1 MRARNSHRTQ
11 LSHLLEHPL
20 QFRPRAEKECVAMF
34 QAVVNAVPIGVLIA
48 IVVGLVVGVT
58 LLGVWLIR
66 RAVPMTAEGFDA
78 EVSSQ
83 MLGVVA
89 SMFGLVLA
97 FVVVLAFQGYD
108 DAEASVR
115 QEADGISQI
124 VRDSRAFPP
133 TDQANVRAASGA
145 YVRAVVEDEWPQLRD
160 GHGSAR
166 ASMAID
172 NLYLAL
178 QRVQP
183 VTAAASVFYQDAVDC
198 LDAILSARRARLA
211 DADGGLS
218 APLVGLV
225 ILGSFVILGYAILV
239 GSRSVAFH
247 MAGASAIALVLGFSV
262 VILMAYNFPYS
273 GSLAIDPAPFRSGVL
288 TQYF

>member
-1 MRARNSHRTQ
+1 
-11 LSHLLEHPL
+11 
-20 QFRPRAEKECVAMF
+20 MF

-66 RAVPMTAEGFDA
+66 RAVPLTAEGFDA

-89 SMFGLVLA
+89 SIFGLVLA

-133 TDQANVRAASGA
+133 PDQANVSAASGA
-145 YVRAVVEDEWPQLRD
+145 YVRAVVEDEWLQLRD
-160 GHGSAR
+160 GHGSTR
-166 ASMAID
+166 ASTAID

-183 VTAAASVFYQDAVDC
+183 ATVAASVFYQDAVDC

-273 GSLAIDPAPFRSGVL
+273 GSLAIDPAPLRSGVL
-288 TQYF
+288 DQYF

>member
-1 MRARNSHRTQ
+1 
-11 LSHLLEHPL
+11 
-20 QFRPRAEKECVAMF
+20 MF
-34 QAVVNAVPIGVLIA
+34 QAIVNTVPIGVLIV
-48 IVVGLVVGVT
+48 IIVGLIVGVT
-58 LLGVWLIR
+58 LLGVWLVR
-66 RAVPMTAEGFDA
+66 RAVPLTAEGFDA

-97 FVVVLAFQGYD
+97 FAVVLAFQGYD
-108 DAEASVR
+108 DAEADVR

-133 TDQANVRAASGA
+133 MDKANVSAASGA
-145 YVRAVVEDEWPQLRD
+145 YVRAVVEDEWPQLRH

-166 ASMAID
+166 ASTAID

-183 VTAAASVFYQDAVDC
+183 ATTAASVFYQDAVGRLNDV
-198 LDAILSARRARLA
+198 LSARRARLA

-218 APLVGLV
+218 APIVGLV
-225 ILGSFVILGYAILV
+225 ILGSSVVLCYAILV
-239 GSRSVAFH
+239 GSRSAAFH
-247 MAGASAIALVLGFSV
+247 MVSASAIALVLGFSL

-273 GSLAIDPAPFRSGVL
+273 GSLAIDPAPFQSGVL
-288 TQYF
+288 AQYF

>member
-1 MRARNSHRTQ
+1 MN
-11 LSHLLEHPL
+11 LPL
-20 QFRPRAEKECVAMF
+20 PW
-34 QAVVNAVPIGVLIA
+34 
-48 IVVGLVVGVT
+48 VVGVT
-58 LLGVWLIR
+58 LLGVWLVR
-66 RAVPMTAEGFDA
+66 RAVPLTAEGFDA

-133 TDQANVRAASGA
+133 TDQANVSAASGA

-160 GHGSAR
+160 GHGSTR
-166 ASMAID
+166 ASTAID

-183 VTAAASVFYQDAVDC
+183 ATAAASVFYQ
-198 LDAILSARRARLA
+198 
-211 DADGGLS
+211 
-218 APLVGLV
+218 P
-225 ILGSFVILGYAILV
+225 
-239 GSRSVAFH
+239 
-247 MAGASAIALVLGFSV
+247 
-262 VILMAYNFPYS
+262 
-273 GSLAIDPAPFRSGVL
+273 
-288 TQYF
+288 

>member
-1 MRARNSHRTQ
+1 
-11 LSHLLEHPL
+11 
-20 QFRPRAEKECVAMF
+20 MF
-34 QAVVNAVPIGVLIA
+34 HAVVNAVPFSVLIV

-58 LLGVWLIR
+58 LLGVWLVR
-66 RAVPMTAEGFDA
+66 RAVPLTAEGFDA

-89 SMFGLVLA
+89 SMFGLILA
-97 FVVVLAFQGYD
+97 FVVVIAFQGYD

-124 VRDSRAFPP
+124 VRDSRAFTP
-133 TDQANVRAASGA
+133 TDQANVSAASGA

-160 GHGSAR
+160 GHGSTR
-166 ASMAID
+166 ASTAID

-183 VTAAASVFYQDAVDC
+183 ATAAASVFYEDAVGR
-198 LDAILSARRARLA
+198 LDDILSARRARLA
-211 DADGGLS
+211 DVDGGLS
-218 APLVGLV
+218 APLAGLV

-247 MAGASAIALVLGFSV
+247 MVGAGAIALVLGFSV

-273 GSLAIDPAPFRSGVL
+273 GSLAVDPTPFQSGVL
-288 TQYF
+288 SQYF

>member
-1 MRARNSHRTQ
+1 
-11 LSHLLEHPL
+11 
-20 QFRPRAEKECVAMF
+20 MF

-160 GHGSAR
+160 GHGSTR
-166 ASMAID
+166 ASTAID

-183 VTAAASVFYQDAVDC
+183 ATAAASVFYQDAVDC

-247 MAGASAIALVLGFSV
+247 MAGAGAIALVLGFSV

>member
-1 MRARNSHRTQ
+1 
-11 LSHLLEHPL
+11 
-20 QFRPRAEKECVAMF
+20 
-34 QAVVNAVPIGVLIA
+34 
-48 IVVGLVVGVT
+48 
-58 LLGVWLIR
+58 
-66 RAVPMTAEGFDA
+66 
-78 EVSSQ
+78 
-83 MLGVVA
+83 
-89 SMFGLVLA
+89 
-97 FVVVLAFQGYD
+97 
-108 DAEASVR
+108 
-115 QEADGISQI
+115 
-124 VRDSRAFPP
+124 
-133 TDQANVRAASGA
+133 VRAASGA

-160 GHGSAR
+160 GHGSTR

-183 VTAAASVFYQDAVDC
+183 ATAAASVFYQDAVGR
-198 LDAILSARRARLA
+198 LDDVLSARRARLA

-225 ILGSFVILGYAILV
+225 ILGSFVILGYAVLV

-247 MAGASAIALVLGFSV
+247 MAGAGAIALVLGFSV

>member
-1 MRARNSHRTQ
+1 
-11 LSHLLEHPL
+11 
-20 QFRPRAEKECVAMF
+20 VF
-34 QAVVNAVPIGVLIA
+34 QAIVNTVPIGVLIV

-58 LLGVWLIR
+58 LFGVWLVR
-66 RAVPMTAEGFDA
+66 RTVPLTAEGFDA

-89 SMFGLVLA
+89 SIFGLVLA

-108 DAEASVR
+108 DAGASVR
-115 QEADGISQI
+115 QEADGISEI

-133 TDQANVRAASGA
+133 ADQADVSAASGA
-145 YVRAVVEDEWPQLRD
+145 YVRAVVDDEWTRLRD
-160 GHGSAR
+160 GHGSNR
-166 ASMAID
+166 ASTAID
-172 NLYLAL
+172 DLYLAL

-183 VTAAASVFYQDAVDC
+183 ATAAASAFYQDAVGR
-198 LDAILSARRARLA
+198 LDDVLSARRARLA

-225 ILGSFVILGYAILV
+225 ILGSLVILGYAILV

-247 MAGASAIALVLGFSV
+247 MIGAGAIALVLGFSV

-273 GSLAIDPAPFRSGVL
+273 GSLAIDPAPFQSGVL
-288 TQYF
+288 AQYF